1 MPSALVLPLTV
12 LFLPEVRLPE
22 PNGSVD
28 RLDFLTETRY
38 IRIMKE
44 TTSNPYVQT
53 LLEKG
58 YSVAETR
65 MPAPKK
71 QFPCTIG
78 ARYFATE
85 AEYKKALAE
94 FLNGY

>member
-1 MPSALVLPLTV
+1 
-12 LFLPEVRLPE
+12 
-22 PNGSVD
+22 
-28 RLDFLTETRY
+28 
-38 IRIMKE
+38 MKE
-44 TTSNPYVQT
+44 TTSNPYAQI

-58 YSVAETR
+58 YTVAETR
-65 MPAPKK
+65 TPARKK

-85 AEYKKALAE
+85 TEYNEALAD